1 MTLDYSL
8 LYTLTP
14 RFSQKDKPT
23 GPGMQQCLNVNRKLR
38 GHYNTDLWWMVFFRS
53 QDDVTKLVCHIYD
66 IMLRLIDKPWS
77 VCSSKLPHRVNVWYP
92 FSNLVSLS
100 VSHYSIAIYVLS
112 SAHVWLF
119 WFLWHPTFWRSVF
132 CCLSCLV
139 SNFTPMVGR
148 LTCHR
153 YFILWS
159 SIHVSAFVRQ
169 GKPLDLFGGCFIDCV
184 CILC

>member
-1 MTLDYSL
+1 MWTESFVAIIIPIFDGWS
-8 LYTLTP
+8 
-14 RFSQKDKPT
+14 
-23 GPGMQQCLNVNRKLR
+23 
-38 GHYNTDLWWMVFFRS
+38 FF
-53 QDDVTKLVCHIYD
+53 VVKT
-66 IMLRLIDKPWS
+66 MLK
-77 VCSSKLPHRVNVWYP
+77 
-92 FSNLVSLS
+92 SLS
-100 VSHYSIAIYVLS
+100 VTFMTLCCVLLINLGLFVLRNCLTES
-112 SAHVWLF
+112 MSGIHSVILSRCLYLITPLLYMFFLLHMFWLF

-169 GKPLDLFGGCFIDCV
+169 GKPLDLFGGCFIDCF

>member
-1 MTLDYSL
+1 MWTESFVAIIILIFDGWS
-8 LYTLTP
+8 
-14 RFSQKDKPT
+14 
-23 GPGMQQCLNVNRKLR
+23 
-38 GHYNTDLWWMVFFRS
+38 FF
-53 QDDVTKLVCHIYD
+53 VVKT
-66 IMLRLIDKPWS
+66 MLQ
-77 VCSSKLPHRVNVWYP
+77 
-92 FSNLVSLS
+92 SLS
-100 VSHYSIAIYVLS
+100 VTFMTLCCVLLINLG
-112 SAHVWLF
+112 LF
-119 WFLWHPTFWRSVF
+119 VLRNCLTESMSGIHSVILSRCLYLITPLLYMFFLLHMFGCFGSCGTYPTFWRSVF

-169 GKPLDLFGGCFIDCV
+169 GKPLDLFGGFFIDCF

>member
-1 MTLDYSL
+1 MWTESFVAIIILIFDGWS
-8 LYTLTP
+8 
-14 RFSQKDKPT
+14 
-23 GPGMQQCLNVNRKLR
+23 
-38 GHYNTDLWWMVFFRS
+38 FF
-53 QDDVTKLVCHIYD
+53 VVKT
-66 IMLRLIDKPWS
+66 MLQ
-77 VCSSKLPHRVNVWYP
+77 
-92 FSNLVSLS
+92 SLS
-100 VSHYSIAIYVLS
+100 VTFMTLCCVLLINLGLFVLRNCLTES
-112 SAHVWLF
+112 MSGIHSVILSRCLYLITPLLYMFFLLHMFWLF

>member
-1 MTLDYSL
+1 MWTESFVAIIIPIFDGWS
-8 LYTLTP
+8 
-14 RFSQKDKPT
+14 
-23 GPGMQQCLNVNRKLR
+23 
-38 GHYNTDLWWMVFFRS
+38 FF
-53 QDDVTKLVCHIYD
+53 VVKT
-66 IMLRLIDKPWS
+66 MLQ
-77 VCSSKLPHRVNVWYP
+77 
-92 FSNLVSLS
+92 SLS
-100 VSHYSIAIYVLS
+100 VTFMTLCCVLLINLGLFVLRNCLTES
-112 SAHVWLF
+112 MSGIHSVILSRCLYLITPLLYMFFLLHMFWLF

-148 LTCHR
+148 LTCLR

-169 GKPLDLFGGCFIDCV
+169 GKPLDLFGGCFIDCF

>member
-1 MTLDYSL
+1 
-8 LYTLTP
+8 
-14 RFSQKDKPT
+14 
-23 GPGMQQCLNVNRKLR
+23 MQQCLNVNRKLR
-38 GHYNTDLWWMVFFRS
+38 GHYDTDLWWMVFFRS

-66 IMLRLIDKPWS
+66 IMLRLVDKPGLFVLRNCLTESMSGIHS
-77 VCSSKLPHRVNVWYP
+77 VISSRCLYLITPLLYM
-92 FSNLVSLS
+92 F
-100 VSHYSIAIYVLS
+100 
-112 SAHVWLF
+112 
-119 WFLWHPTFWRSVF
+119 FLLHMFGCFGSCGTYPTFWRSVF

-148 LTCHR
+148 LTCLR

-169 GKPLDLFGGCFIDCV
+169 GKPLDLFGGCFIDCF

>member
-1 MTLDYSL
+1 MWTESFVAIIILIFDGWS
-8 LYTLTP
+8 
-14 RFSQKDKPT
+14 
-23 GPGMQQCLNVNRKLR
+23 
-38 GHYNTDLWWMVFFRS
+38 FF
-53 QDDVTKLVCHIYD
+53 VVKT
-66 IMLRLIDKPWS
+66 MLQ
-77 VCSSKLPHRVNVWYP
+77 
-92 FSNLVSLS
+92 SLS
-100 VSHYSIAIYVLS
+100 VTFMTLCCVLLINLGLFVLRNCLTESMSGIHSVIS
-112 SAHVWLF
+112 SRCLYLITPLLYMFFLLHMFWLF

-169 GKPLDLFGGCFIDCV
+169 GKPLDLFGGCFIDCF

>member
-1 MTLDYSL
+1 MWTESFVAIIILIFDGWS
-8 LYTLTP
+8 
-14 RFSQKDKPT
+14 
-23 GPGMQQCLNVNRKLR
+23 
-38 GHYNTDLWWMVFFRS
+38 FF
-53 QDDVTKLVCHIYD
+53 VVKT
-66 IMLRLIDKPWS
+66 MLQ
-77 VCSSKLPHRVNVWYP
+77 
-92 FSNLVSLS
+92 SLS
-100 VSHYSIAIYVLS
+100 VTFMTLCCVLLINLGLFVLRNCLTESMSGIHSVIS
-112 SAHVWLF
+112 SRCLYLITPLLYMF
-119 WFLWHPTFWRSVF
+119 FLLHMFGCFGSCGTYPTFWRSVF

-169 GKPLDLFGGCFIDCV
+169 GKPLDLFGGCFIDCF

>member
-1 MTLDYSL
+1 MWTESFVAIIILIFDGWS
-8 LYTLTP
+8 
-14 RFSQKDKPT
+14 
-23 GPGMQQCLNVNRKLR
+23 
-38 GHYNTDLWWMVFFRS
+38 FF
-53 QDDVTKLVCHIYD
+53 VVKT
-66 IMLRLIDKPWS
+66 MLQ
-77 VCSSKLPHRVNVWYP
+77 
-92 FSNLVSLS
+92 SLS
-100 VSHYSIAIYVLS
+100 VTFMTLCCVLLINLGLFVLRNCLTES
-112 SAHVWLF
+112 MSGIHSVILSRCLYLITPLLYMFFLLHMFWLF

-169 GKPLDLFGGCFIDCV
+169 GKPLDLFGGCFIDCF

>member
-1 MTLDYSL
+1 MWTESFVAIMILIFDGWS
-8 LYTLTP
+8 
-14 RFSQKDKPT
+14 
-23 GPGMQQCLNVNRKLR
+23 
-38 GHYNTDLWWMVFFRS
+38 FF
-53 QDDVTKLVCHIYD
+53 VVKT
-66 IMLRLIDKPWS
+66 MLQ
-77 VCSSKLPHRVNVWYP
+77 
-92 FSNLVSLS
+92 SLS
-100 VSHYSIAIYVLS
+100 VTFMTLCCVLLINLGLFVLRNCLTES
-112 SAHVWLF
+112 MSGIHSVILSRCLYLITPLLYMFFLLHMFWLF

-169 GKPLDLFGGCFIDCV
+169 GKPLDLFGGCFIDCF